1 MPKKVKGGLPAK
13 HSNRPTPEH
22 EYRVLSP
29 REILR
34 THLTDPD
41 FFRVEIHGQ
50 SQTAHHRFV
59 ETFET
64 CQPLLAVGAAVI
76 EFFER
81 AIVVRIDHI
90 FVSRRKQPKKPS
102 LL

>member
-1 MPKKVKGGLPAK
+1 MPNQVKGGWAK
-13 HSNRPTPEH
+13 HSNPAPTAH
-22 EYRVLSP
+22 EYRILSP

-34 THLTDPD
+34 TNLADPD

-50 SQTAHHRFV
+50 SQTANHRFV

-64 CQPLLAVGAAVI
+64 CQPLLAVGAAVV

-90 FVSRRKQPKKPS
+90 FVSRRKQPKP
-102 LL
+102 